1 MVEGVESGSNFQE
14 LFLVYHVSHDCRCVN
29 RFAGQALLPVSQIR
43 SLKLVHLGSERIKLS
58 EVGAFGRLC

>member
-14 LFLVYHVSHDCRCVN
+14 LFLAYHVSHDCRCVN
-29 RFAGQALLPVSQIR
+29 RFVGQALLPVSQIR
-43 SLKLVHLGSERIKLS
+43 SLHLGSERIKLS